1 MVLMGRV
8 EYQTSAVMGTVHRTA
23 RREGTVDTEVEVV
36 EEAAVVEVRLAVLLM
51 EELAEVVEVED
62 VAALALPV
70 EDQAQ
75 DHLVYPLI

>member
-1 MVLMGRV
+1 M
-8 EYQTSAVMGTVHRTA
+8 
-23 RREGTVDTEVEVV
+23 EVV

-62 VAALALPV
+62 VAALALLV